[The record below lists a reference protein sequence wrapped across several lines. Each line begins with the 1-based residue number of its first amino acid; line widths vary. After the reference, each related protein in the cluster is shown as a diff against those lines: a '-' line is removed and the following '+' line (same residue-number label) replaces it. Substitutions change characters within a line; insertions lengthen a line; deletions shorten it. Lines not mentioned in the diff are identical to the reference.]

1 MKKTLIRITT
11 VPMAF
16 KVLLKDQIKFMV
28 KNGFDVIMVG
38 ADGKERSDVINN
50 EGARYV
56 IVPMTRKITPF
67 ADLICLIKLIRVMK
81 KYHPAIVHSH
91 TPKAG
96 LLGMIAARISGVKIR
111 IHTVAGLTLMAEK
124 GLKKNILLQT
134 ERITYSCATNVW
146 PNSFSLYKY
155 IQKHKLASPKKLKV
169 IANGS
174 TNGINFETYSRNNLD
189 KNKIEVLKKS
199 LPFESKLLL
208 LFVGR
213 IVRDKGIEELIS
225 VFRIMQKKFPIQ
237 LILIGPFEDNLDPIA
252 GITKKEII
260 ENPNITQ
267 INWSDDVPYYMAISD
282 ILIHPSHREGFP
294 NVILQAGALELPIV
308 CSNIDGNI
316 DIVTSSEMGYVFKV
330 KDEKSLT
337 KYLTNCISNKE
348 ERISKAK
355 TLHDKIVELYNQK
368 FVQQEILKNY
378 NSLLAL
384 HDRK

>member
-1 MKKTLIRITT
+1 
-11 VPMAF
+11 MAF